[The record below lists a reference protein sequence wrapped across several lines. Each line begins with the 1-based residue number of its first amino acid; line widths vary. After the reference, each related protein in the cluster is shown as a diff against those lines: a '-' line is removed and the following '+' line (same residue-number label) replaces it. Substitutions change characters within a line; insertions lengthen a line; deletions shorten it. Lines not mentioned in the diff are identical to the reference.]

1 MGEAVLVI
9 AGLAILSLFANML
22 SREKSGAENDIGQPI
37 EHTITVWGERERPP
51 SQQPAARSPE
61 PAPQRITVEYSVTID
76 ADSEEMLAVL
86 QHESVAAANED
97 FRRRFARFLHGHEIG
112 SGVVRIEAVGGQ

>member
-37 EHTITVWGERERPP
+37 EHTITVWGERE
-51 SQQPAARSPE
+51 PAARSPE

-76 ADSEEMLAVL
+76 ADSAEMLAVL